1 MFLFRS
7 ISVGLIGACCLL
19 LATRPQTA
27 LVLGNS
33 RPILVMPPASGPE
46 PACEAPGAPMVTVID
61 VAPSVTGEMVAQLI
75 ALAANEHIMAIDD
88 VPVRDGRAALSALAL
103 EGRQYVDVEIARDA
117 GGSRRVLVL
126 AAK

>member
-7 ISVGLIGACCLL
+7 FSVGLIGACCLL

-27 LVLGNS
+27 LVLAG
-33 RPILVMPPASGPE
+33 PPQVVVMPASE
-46 PACEAPGAPMVTVID
+46 PTCEAPPSAPGVTVID
-61 VAPSVTGEMVAQLI
+61 VAPSVTGELLAQMI
-75 ALAANEHIMAIDD
+75 ALAANERITAIDD

-103 EGRQYVDVEIARDA
+103 DGRQYVDVQIGSDA
-117 GGSRRVLVL
+117 GATRRVLVL